1 MNIKKR
7 ERVEGGRGEEED
19 ERDGRESTQMERERV
34 RDMKVRGNIF
44 CSVSVRNSLLFK
56 EE

>member
-1 MNIKKR
+1 M
-7 ERVEGGRGEEED
+7 EEERRKMREMG
-19 ERDGRESTQMERERV
+19 ERAAQMERERV
-34 RDMKVRGNIF
+34 RDKKVRGNIF